1 MLRRRDASWS
11 NPRVLAIL
19 AIIFVCGATC
29 GAVVTRAVLHAR
41 MARRT
46 SQQRTIDAARTYGLT
61 RLRTELN
68 LSPGQEAKITKL
80 LDDYGKYYQNIED
93 EREDVAEH
101 GRRHILDVL
110 TPEQRKR
117 FNEMFGSPGS
127 QARAAQQ

>member
-1 MLRRRDASWS
+1 MLRRKDATWS

-19 AIIFVCGATC
+19 AVIFVCGATC
-29 GAVVTRAVLHAR
+29 GAAVASAVLHAR
-41 MARRT
+41 MAVHAP
-46 SQQRTIDAARTYGLT
+46 QQHTMDAARTYGLK

-68 LSPGQEAKITKL
+68 LSPDQEAKITKL

-110 TPEQRKR
+110 TPEQQKR
-117 FNEMFGSPGS
+117 FNAMFGAPVSEV
-127 QARAAQQ
+127 QVTQ

>member
-19 AIIFVCGATC
+19 AIIFLCGATC
-29 GAVVTRAVLHAR
+29 GAVVTSAVLHAKF
-41 MARRT
+41 ARKT
-46 SQQRTIDAARTYGLT
+46 AQQRTIDAARMYGLI
-61 RLRTELN
+61 RLRKELN
-68 LSPGQEAKITKL
+68 LSPDQEAKITKL

-117 FNEMFGSPGS
+117 FNAMFGS
-127 QARAAQQ
+127 QAGQVRQAQ

>member
-1 MLRRRDASWS
+1 MLRRTDASWS

-19 AIIFVCGATC
+19 AVIFLCGATC
-29 GAVVTRAVLHAR
+29 GAVVTRALLHAR
-41 MARRT
+41 MTVAAH
-46 SQQRTIDAARTYGLT
+46 QQRTIDAARTYGLK
-61 RLRTELN
+61 RMRTELN
-68 LSPGQEAKITKL
+68 LSPDQEAKITKL

-117 FNEMFGSPGS
+117 FNEMFGSPANEAKET
-127 QARAAQQ
+127 Q